1 MTLKTFDIDW
11 EGTPETIE
19 YEDDITYGEMESI
32 LSNSIDLSD
41 VSKPKVNIPQYR
53 THVLLKVLRKAP
65 FKTGDAV
72 ALRNIKQKQASL
84 IMKEVMKDYPLAKY
98 LEEWVETFVGQ
109 DIAEA
114 QEISTTSSQGNTVG
128 RKTKSTRSQ

>member
-98 LEEWVETFVGQ
+98 LGDWVETFTGSVIETDQ
-109 DIAEA
+109 DT
-114 QEISTTSSQGNTVG
+114 QSTISVQ
-128 RKTKSTRSQ
+128 